1 MKWVLSCVC
10 KSKEMIRIFGL
21 KKVQVLENIN
31 KKILMIQKKE
41 FSTKKFKKNFEKNFF
56 SKKFFLIKNAE
67 KNFLSIFEK
76 KFFSEK
82 NF

>member
-31 KKILMIQKKE
+31 KKILMIQKKGI
-41 FSTKKFKKNFEKNFF
+41 FNKK
-56 SKKFFLIKNAE
+56 I
-67 KNFLSIFEK
+67 
-76 KFFSEK
+76 
-82 NF
+82 

>member
-31 KKILMIQKKE
+31 KKILMIQKRNFQQKNL
-41 FSTKKFKKNFEKNFF
+41 KKILKKIFFQKNFF
-56 SKKFFLIKNAE
+56 
-67 KNFLSIFEK
+67 
-76 KFFSEK
+76 
-82 NF
+82 